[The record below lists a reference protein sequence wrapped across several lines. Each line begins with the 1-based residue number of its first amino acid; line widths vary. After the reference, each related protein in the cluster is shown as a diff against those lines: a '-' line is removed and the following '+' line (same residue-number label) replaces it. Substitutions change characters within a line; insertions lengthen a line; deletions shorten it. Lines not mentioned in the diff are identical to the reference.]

1 MSLFIFSPR
10 SMKYISLKKRIPSH
24 LLSECKYSYHT
35 VYLIKYIYKS
45 ADKIEHLIKTQGNKD
60 YEYFR

>member
-1 MSLFIFSPR
+1 
-10 SMKYISLKKRIPSH
+10 MKYISLKKRIPSH